1 MQQGD
6 QTVLSL
12 RPGGGRGSR
21 LLGPRFDTSSANSAP
36 TFGSFTSDL
45 PLLRPHGGVPS
56 AFSIK
61 VVPLIPNLCFL
72 DLGFFDSILFII

>member
-1 MQQGD
+1 M
-6 QTVLSL
+6 LSL
-12 RPGGGRGSR
+12 RRGGGRGSR
-21 LLGPRFDTSSANSAP
+21 FLGPRFDTSSTNSAP

-45 PLLRPHGGVPS
+45 PLFRPHGGAP

-72 DLGFFDSILFII
+72 DLGFFGSILVII